1 MNRFQEIVRKNG
13 PLLIV
18 ALISIAFYEV
28 LEHFGQ
34 VFTAFQNAFNL
45 LMPFWVGIGLA
56 WLLDIPTR
64 KLQEKWIKR
73 RSLAVL
79 VVLVCV
85 GILLWLLGVI
95 VVPQVRDSI
104 IDFMN
109 NFSDYSD
116 NLLATIKGLPFSQ
129 ALDMK
134 NLEDILGDW
143 QKLSEQIVEW
153 FGDYSKNIFEYGK
166 AIGHTLYEAVIAF
179 AAMLFILLDK
189 DHLVAEIKMVS
200 RALFSET
207 VYNEL
212 LRIWH
217 LSDKMLSGFLLGKFA
232 DSLIVGLITAVTML
246 IFKMPLAS
254 LISMI
259 VCVTNIIPVAGPFI
273 GGGIGAVILLLVSP
287 KSVIPFLIMILI
299 IQQLDGNIIGPKILG
314 DRVGL
319 PTIWSLFAIVI
330 GGKIGGPV
338 GMVLGV
344 PIFAVFYTLVK
355 DFVEKQLIKKGAT
368 EMIEEAGVL
377 TTEEIL
383 QEPDQNG
390 KNTKEDK
397 SKKERKSLFHKKKK
411 QEQEQ
416 DVNETNNE
424 DEKYDLKDEAED
436 EAE

>member
-34 VFTAFQNAFNL
+34 VLTAFQNAFNL

-116 NLLATIKGLPFSQ
+116 NLLATIKELPFSQ

-134 NLEDILGDW
+134 NLEEVLGDW

-166 AIGHTLYEAVIAF
+166 AIGHTIYEAVIAF

-189 DHLVAEIKMVS
+189 DHLVAEIKMVC

-254 LISMI
+254 LISVI
-259 VCVTNIIPVAGPFI
+259 VCITNIIPVAGPFI

-355 DFVEKQLIKKGAT
+355 EFVEKQLIKKGAT

-383 QEPDQNG
+383 QEPDNSG
-390 KNTKEDK
+390 K
-397 SKKERKSLFHKKKK
+397 KKERKSLFRKRKKR
-411 QEQEQ
+411 EQ
-416 DVNETNNE
+416 DMNV
-424 DEKYDLKDEAED
+424 DEKNDASEDDNLQEEAEEKDD
-436 EAE
+436 EKEQ

>member
-1 MNRFQEIVRKNG
+1 M
-13 PLLIV
+13 LIV

-34 VFTAFQNAFNL
+34 VLTAFQNAFNL

-116 NLLATIKGLPFSQ
+116 NLLATIKELPFSQ

-134 NLEDILGDW
+134 NLEEVLGDW

-189 DHLVAEIKMVS
+189 DHLVAEIKMVC

-254 LISMI
+254 LISVI
-259 VCVTNIIPVAGPFI
+259 VCITNIIPVAGPFI

-355 DFVEKQLIKKGAT
+355 EFVEKQLIKKGAT

-383 QEPDQNG
+383 QESDNSG
-390 KNTKEDK
+390 K
-397 SKKERKSLFHKKKK
+397 KKERKSLFRKKKRKEPK
-411 QEQEQ
+411 QDANADEIHDVIEEDNLQE
-416 DVNETNNE
+416 EAE
-424 DEKYDLKDEAED
+424 EKGDEKEQ
-436 EAE
+436 

>member
-13 PLLIV
+13 PMLIV

-34 VFTAFQNAFNL
+34 VLTAFQNAFNL

-116 NLLATIKGLPFSQ
+116 NLLATIKELPFSQ

-134 NLEDILGDW
+134 NLEEVLGDW

-189 DHLVAEIKMVS
+189 DHLVAEIKMVC

-254 LISMI
+254 LISVI
-259 VCVTNIIPVAGPFI
+259 VCITNIIPVAGPFI

-355 DFVEKQLIKKGAT
+355 EFVEKQLIKKGAT

-383 QEPDQNG
+383 QESDNSG
-390 KNTKEDK
+390 K
-397 SKKERKSLFHKKKK
+397 KKERKSLFRKKKRKEPK
-411 QEQEQ
+411 QDANADEIHDVIEEDNLQE
-416 DVNETNNE
+416 EAE
-424 DEKYDLKDEAED
+424 EKGDEKEQ
-436 EAE
+436 

>member
-34 VFTAFQNAFNL
+34 VLTAFQNAFNL

-116 NLLATIKGLPFSQ
+116 NLLATIKELPFSQ

-134 NLEDILGDW
+134 NLEEVLGDW

-189 DHLVAEIKMVS
+189 DHLVAEIKMVC

-254 LISMI
+254 LISVI
-259 VCVTNIIPVAGPFI
+259 VCITNIIPVAGPFI

-355 DFVEKQLIKKGAT
+355 EFVEKQLIKKGAT

-383 QEPDQNG
+383 QESDNSG
-390 KNTKEDK
+390 K
-397 SKKERKSLFHKKKK
+397 KKERKSLFRKKKRKEPK
-411 QEQEQ
+411 QDANADKIHDVIEEDNLQE
-416 DVNETNNE
+416 EAE
-424 DEKYDLKDEAED
+424 EKGDEKEQ
-436 EAE
+436 

>member
-116 NLLATIKGLPFSQ
+116 NLLATIKELPFSQ

-134 NLEDILGDW
+134 NLEEVLGDW

-189 DHLVAEIKMVS
+189 DHLVAEIKMVC

-254 LISMI
+254 LISVI
-259 VCVTNIIPVAGPFI
+259 VCITNIIPVAGPFI

-355 DFVEKQLIKKGAT
+355 EFVEKQLIKKGAT

-383 QEPDQNG
+383 QEPDNSG
-390 KNTKEDK
+390 K
-397 SKKERKSLFHKKKK
+397 KKERKSLFHKRKKR
-411 QEQEQ
+411 EQ
-416 DVNETNNE
+416 DMNV
-424 DEKYDLKDEAED
+424 DEKNDASENDNLQEEAEEKGD
-436 EAE
+436 EKEQ

>member
-34 VFTAFQNAFNL
+34 VLTAFQNAFNL

-116 NLLATIKGLPFSQ
+116 NLLATIKELPFSQ

-134 NLEDILGDW
+134 NLEEVLGDW

-189 DHLVAEIKMVS
+189 DHLVAEIKMFC

-254 LISMI
+254 LISVI
-259 VCVTNIIPVAGPFI
+259 VCITNIIPVAGPFI

-355 DFVEKQLIKKGAT
+355 EFVEKQLIKKGAT

-383 QEPDQNG
+383 QESDNSG
-390 KNTKEDK
+390 K
-397 SKKERKSLFHKKKK
+397 KKERKSLFRKKKRKEPK
-411 QEQEQ
+411 QDANADEIHDVIEEDNLQE
-416 DVNETNNE
+416 EAE
-424 DEKYDLKDEAED
+424 EKGDEKEQ
-436 EAE
+436 

>member
-34 VFTAFQNAFNL
+34 VLTAFQNAFNL

-116 NLLATIKGLPFSQ
+116 NLLATIKELPFSQ

-134 NLEDILGDW
+134 NLEEVLGDW

-189 DHLVAEIKMVS
+189 DHLVAEIKMVF

-254 LISMI
+254 LISVI
-259 VCVTNIIPVAGPFI
+259 VCITNIIPVAGPFI

-355 DFVEKQLIKKGAT
+355 EFVEKQLIKKGAT

-383 QEPDQNG
+383 QESDNSG
-390 KNTKEDK
+390 K
-397 SKKERKSLFHKKKK
+397 KKERKSLFRKKKRKEPK
-411 QEQEQ
+411 QDANADEIHDVIEEDNLQE
-416 DVNETNNE
+416 EAE
-424 DEKYDLKDEAED
+424 EKGDEKEQ
-436 EAE
+436 